1 MSTYDLYADGFPH
14 STPAGHEQ
22 GCRGA
27 ACPGKL
33 DNGYSCSEAAI
44 RYNGDFTYRRLV
56 DSGKTP
62 QEITALAAEIAKP
75 KREIVSTPERP
86 VAAPARPKAPS
97 KPLTAQPV
105 FEATKADEVAPIVTY
120 TADGK
125 AVTHGTP
132 NGYQKGCRNEDLCPN
147 VAIGLTSCVQG
158 KREYQRARRNQIR
171 DEQEVRR
178 GTRIEPAPRPD
189 ADDVLKQVLRDAK
202 AHQPIAEPEAE
213 KAAGG
218 FIGEGVWDSLPP
230 SYDRTKLHEGMRGL
244 GQLSLGPSTTITG
257 GEVVVTVKT
266 LPDGSSEIRIQV
278 PAGPAPRIVS

>member
-75 KREIVSTPERP
+75 KREIVSKPERTVEATP
-86 VAAPARPKAPS
+86 RPKAPS

-120 TADGK
+120 TAEGK
-125 AVTHGTP
+125 PVTHGTP

-147 VAIGLTSCVQG
+147 VTIGLISCVQA
-158 KREYQRARRNQIR
+158 RRDYARARNERIR
-171 DEQEVRR
+171 AEQEARR
-178 GTRIEPAPRPD
+178 AERIASAPRP
-189 ADDVLKQVLRDAK
+189 
-202 AHQPIAEPEAE
+202 PEPE
-213 KAAGG
+213 
-218 FIGEGVWDSLPP
+218 L
-230 SYDRTKLHEGMRGL
+230 KLALRETGASR
-244 GQLSLGPSTTITG
+244 TITTD

-266 LPDGSSEIRIQV
+266 LQDGSTEVRIQV